1 MDVNSDKYKEA
12 QKEYDD
18 KIKKLEKDR
27 DTTIEDSIEKAWGK
41 KKNDLDEKDGKFI
54 EKEEEV
60 TDPET
65 GKKIKVTTFT
75 GPRGGKFYYPEGS
88 PKKPENK
95 VYVHESKEFKY
106 TKLSNHLKQLF
117 G

>member
-1 MDVNSDKYKEA
+1 M
-12 QKEYDD
+12 
-18 KIKKLEKDR
+18 KIKKLESDR
-27 DTTIEDSIEKAWGK
+27 DSTIEDAIEKAWGK
-41 KKNDLDEKDGKFI
+41 KKNDLDEKEGKFI

-75 GPRGGKFYYPEGS
+75 GPRGGKFYYPDGK

-117 G
+117 S